1 MIGLRG
7 RYEIDRLAQL
17 VHDLRAYTLG
27 QLPDPD
33 ELAKAPRLDDWR
45 LGYRTELSLH
55 GTTTDHPELI
65 GSRNITTS
73 ALFHLDAQRS
83 WARTYGRL
91 YRLGT
96 ARGDHPN

>member
-1 MIGLRG
+1 MIGLCG
-7 RYEIDRLAQL
+7 RDEIDRLAQL
-17 VHDLRAYTLG
+17 VHDLRAYALG

-33 ELAKAPRLDDWR
+33 DLAKAPRLDDWR

-55 GTTTDHPELI
+55 GTTVSHPELV

-73 ALFHLDAQRS
+73 ALFHLDVERG
-83 WARTYGRL
+83 WARTYSRL

-96 ARGDHPN
+96 ARGDRPN